1 MEISKNENLFLKGF
15 KLFRS
20 MNKFYLIAFLFVV
33 SIGYSQQI
41 SGIVLDSESDLPIPG
56 ATVLVKGTTIGTN
69 TDFDG
74 NFSLD
79 NVSKGDIL
87 VVSSIGFVTQE
98 VVVDSQLNYVVILNE
113 DVETL
118 DEVIVMGYGTQLKK
132 EVTGAVSIV
141 GSETI
146 EKVKPT
152 RVEQALQGQVA
163 GVNITSQSG
172 SPGGG
177 LDIRIRGISTNGD
190 NRPLI
195 LVDGNVIEEL
205 SVLNP
210 SDIASITV
218 LKDASAGI
226 YGTRAS
232 NGVILITT
240 KIGRRS
246 TPLKFEYNN
255 YFGFQE
261 TTRILPVLNATEY
274 SLLTNESFAA
284 GGKQIPYPTIADLG
298 QGTNWQKEVFQKAPI
313 TNHDISVRGGGDKST
328 YSIGFS
334 AFDQDG
340 IVGGDK
346 ASFKRLTGRINYNV
360 ELFDNFNLKANFIYA
375 NTQRKTLPENSIGS
389 LLYNAINMPPTLTPY
404 DDNGDFTRATDLGNE
419 VVNPLKQK
427 DLSLNLTTADR
438 FSGVFGLKYDILP
451 ELNVEANYQANYT
464 EVFGQYFSP
473 TSDYGAEGVFGDK
486 VFDREAPGYY
496 QPLDI
501 YRDYTVDIL
510 VNYEQEF
517 AGKHDVKFT
526 LGNSIFRTFADGFGV
541 SAEGLPNI
549 DRIEDVRLGDAS
561 IVTPRFINV
570 DNRFSDSRLLS
581 YFSRVRYSY
590 DDKYYLTAVVRRD
603 ASSNFGPGNSIG
615 SFPTASIGW
624 ILSEENF
631 LSNSNLF
638 DFLKFKASYGFL
650 GNDRIGS
657 FLYTSTLSGEGVYV
671 FDNQIVYGVAPGS
684 PSNPNV
690 KWEEQ
695 EALNL
700 GVEMRLFN
708 DHVNLGL
715 DYFKRRTNDL
725 LLLVETSRVVGV
737 SAPGSG
743 APIANAG
750 SVENSGIEIEFGYQ
764 DTFFNELDF
773 GLNFN
778 FSTLDNVVTEVNN
791 QIGYEIGGGF
801 GIGGFEG
808 PSRMEVG
815 YPIGYF
821 YGLQTDG
828 IFQSVDEV
836 DAHAS
841 QRSLGSEA
849 VPGDFRYVNQNGD
862 DKIDED
868 DRVYLGDP
876 IPDYTM
882 GLNISLDYKNID
894 FSAYA
899 FASLGSEIVRN
910 YERNLDLT
918 NKPAYKLNR
927 WRGIGTSDT
936 DPRVTTAA
944 NSNSRFSDYFVEDG
958 SYLRVQNIQIGY
970 TFSDENSKLDILK
983 PWIKASAES
992 IRFYASVGN
1001 AFTLTNYKG
1010 FDPTTSTG
1018 SPVGGGFDQ
1027 GFYPNPRTYS
1037 VGFNIKF

>member
-1 MEISKNENLFLKGF
+1 MIRRLHIFVLLFF
-15 KLFRS
+15 S
-20 MNKFYLIAFLFVV
+20 I
-33 SIGYSQQI
+33 IGYSQQI
-41 SGIVLDSESDLPIPG
+41 TGIVIEAESESPIPG
-56 ATVLVKGTTIGTN
+56 ATILLKEKSYGTN

-74 NFSLD
+74 KFTLD
-79 NVSKGDIL
+79 NVSDGDIITI
-87 VVSSIGFVTQE
+87 SSIGFISKE
-98 VVVDSQLNYVVILNE
+98 VLIESQLNYIIELNE
-113 DVETL
+113 DVAKL
-118 DEVIVMGYGTQLKK
+118 DEVVVMGYGTQLKK

-152 RVEQALQGQVA
+152 RVEQALQGKVA

-240 KIGRRS
+240 KTGKRA
-246 TPLKFEYNN
+246 TPLKLEYNN

-274 SLLTNESFAA
+274 ILMTNESFGA
-284 GGKQIPYPTIADLG
+284 GGKELPFPNITDFG

-313 TNHDISVRGGGDKST
+313 SNHDVSVRGGGNKST
-328 YSIGFS
+328 YSVGFS
-334 AFDQDG
+334 AFEQDG
-340 IVGGDK
+340 IVGGEK

-360 ELFDNFNLKANFIYA
+360 EIFDNLNIKANFIYA
-375 NTQRKTLPENSIGS
+375 NTKRKTLPENSIGS
-389 LLYNAINMPPTLTPY
+389 LLYNAINMPPNLSAYNYYT
-404 DDNGDFTRATDLGNE
+404 GDYTRATDLGNE

-438 FSGVFGLKYDILP
+438 FSGVFGLKYNILP
-451 ELNVEANYQANYT
+451 ELNVEANYQGNYT

-486 VFDREAPGYY
+486 VFDREDPGYY

-517 AGKHDVKFT
+517 AEKHGVKFT
-526 LGNSIFRTFADGFGV
+526 IGNSIFRTFADGFGV

-549 DRIEDVRLGDAS
+549 DRIEDVRLGDAT

-581 YFSRVRYSY
+581 YFSRFRYSY

-615 SFPTASIGW
+615 YFPSASLGW
-624 ILSEENF
+624 IVSEENF
-631 LSNSNLF
+631 MSNSNFF
-638 DFLKFKASYGFL
+638 DFLKIKTSYGFL

-671 FDNQIVYGVAPGS
+671 FDNELVYGVAQGT
-684 PSNPNV
+684 PSNPII

-695 EALNL
+695 EAFNAGL
-700 GVEMRLFN
+700 EMRFFDN
-708 DHVNLGL
+708 HVNLGF

-725 LLLVETSRVVGV
+725 LLRVETSRVVGV

-743 APIANAG
+743 SPIANAG

-764 DTFFNELDF
+764 DTFFKELDF

-778 FSTLDNVVTEVNN
+778 FSSLDNVVTEVNN
-791 QIGYEIGGGF
+791 QIGYEIGGAF

-828 IFQSVDEV
+828 IFQSVEEV
-836 DAHAS
+836 NAHAS
-841 QRSLGSEA
+841 QRSLGASA
-849 VPGDFRYVNQNGD
+849 VPGDFKYIDQN
-862 DKIDED
+862 ED
-868 DRVYLGDP
+868 GIINENDRVYLGDP

-882 GLNISLDYKNID
+882 GLNLSFDLKNID

-899 FASLGSEIVRN
+899 YASLGNEIVRN

-927 WRGIGTSDT
+927 WRGPGTSNT
-936 DPRVTTAA
+936 DPRITTAA
-944 NSNSRFSDYFVEDG
+944 NSNTRFSDFYVEDG
-958 SYLRVQNIQIGY
+958 SYLRIQNIQIGY
-970 TFSDENSKLDILK
+970 TFSDENSKLNILR
-983 PWIKASAES
+983 PWVKSSAES
-992 IRFYASVGN
+992 IRFYASIGN
-1001 AFTLTNYKG
+1001 ALTFTKYKG

-1018 SPVGGGFDQ
+1018 APVGGGFDQ

-1037 VGFNIKF
+1037 FGINLKF